1 MVIAVSGKG
10 GTGKS
15 TLAALIVRE
24 CIRRMGRPV
33 LAVDADPNST
43 LGGKLGL
50 EAECTIGDLREDAL
64 IHKHDASAGTPKQVC
79 IQYGVQNAIAEG
91 NGFDLVVMGRG
102 EGPGCYCSVNNM
114 LRTFLHEVSSG
125 YKHTVIDNE
134 AGMEHLSRRT
144 DDKVDLMFVVSD
156 ATPTGLRSARR
167 IAQLADELEVVRG
180 RMGLLVNRV
189 TDPERAREDAAAF
202 TGLEVLG
209 FIPEDPLVQE
219 YELQCKPVIALPDES
234 KAAAAV
240 TSLFATIGILV
251 PSIPV

>member
-10 GTGKS
+10 GTGKT
-15 TLAALIVRE
+15 TLAALIVRY
-24 CIRRMGRPV
+24 CLGRMDRPI

-43 LGGKLGL
+43 LAGKLGL

-64 IHKHDASAGTPKQVC
+64 KQKREAPAGTPRQIG

-156 ATPTGLRSARR
+156 ATPTGLRTARR
-167 IAQLADELEVVRG
+167 IAELANEIEVVQG
-180 RMGLLVNRV
+180 RMGLIVNRV
-189 TDPERAREDAAAF
+189 TDFERAQRDAASFA
-202 TGLEVLG
+202 GIELMG
-209 FIPEDPLVQE
+209 CIPEDPLVE
-219 YELQCKPVIALPDES
+219 EFELQCKPAISLPDES
-234 KAAAAV
+234 KAVAAV
-240 TSLFATIGILV
+240 TSMLASCTSSF
-251 PSIPV
+251 

>member
-10 GTGKS
+10 GTGKT
-15 TLAALIVRE
+15 TLAALIVRHCLTRTRE
-24 CIRRMGRPV
+24 PV

-43 LGGKLGL
+43 LAGKLGL

-64 IHKHDASAGTPKQVC
+64 KNKHKASPGTPRQVG

-91 NGFDLVVMGRG
+91 KGFDLVVMGRG

-114 LRTFLHEVSSG
+114 LRTFLHEVSAG
-125 YKHTVIDNE
+125 YKHTIIDNE

-156 ATPTGLRSARR
+156 PTPTGLRTARR
-167 IAQLADELEVVRG
+167 IADLANELKIVDG
-180 RMGLLVNRV
+180 RMGLIVNRV
-189 TDPERAREDAAAF
+189 TDYQRAQRDAASF
-202 TGLEVLG
+202 TGIELMG
-209 FIPEDPLVQE
+209 CIPEDPLVAE
-219 YELQCKPVIALPDES
+219 YELQCKPVILLTDES

-240 TSLFATIGILV
+240 SSVFANIDI
-251 PSIPV
+251 